1 MSPVRAPRVVKDR
14 YHRGGKTMKL
24 TRVRVQNYRS
34 VRHTEWFD
42 IEQAKRILVGPKEAG
57 KTAVLEALQRITPPP
72 PPPRMG

>member
-1 MSPVRAPRVVKDR
+1 
-14 YHRGGKTMKL
+14 MKL

-57 KTAVLEALQRITPPP
+57 KTAVL
-72 PPPRMG
+72 